1 MAIAMDNERDLKSEF
16 DAQVTAALMVQFN
29 ALVPVK
35 VAVKLCGISRKE
47 IDRRVHSGT
56 FPQPEKLSSEDK
68 SIRKAFRVQELQSW
82 INNPRE
88 YRC

>member
-1 MAIAMDNERDLKSEF
+1 MAMESENEIDLKSEF

-35 VAVKLCGISRKE
+35 IAVKLCGISRKE
-47 IDRRVHSGT
+47 IDRRVNAGT

-68 SIRKAFRVQELQSW
+68 SIRKAFRVQELQAW
-82 INNPRE
+82 VNNPRK
-88 YRC
+88 YRS